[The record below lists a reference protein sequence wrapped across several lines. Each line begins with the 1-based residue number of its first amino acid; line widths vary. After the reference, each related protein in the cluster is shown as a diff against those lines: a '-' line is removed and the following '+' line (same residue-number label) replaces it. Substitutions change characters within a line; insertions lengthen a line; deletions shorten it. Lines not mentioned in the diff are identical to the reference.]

1 VFGQKLRIEVARPV
15 AVGENEIQAA
25 VDSISASGFDDYSVE
40 MLDAEGKEW
49 EISFM
54 PSLEQGDHTVTVT
67 VQGLAASRDFE
78 YVPARVDVF
87 ADDKV
92 VYDNDYVSSL
102 AEFEVVVEGGAGM
115 GESDLGVDLD
125 GEELPVTFVADST
138 GVVFKTSFR
147 VDLDPGEH
155 QLTVTVFEVSVIWTF
170 RVADDLLL
178 SDVSVFPNP
187 FSGETYFFYTL
198 SRGAREV
205 DLSIYTV
212 SGRLIFEGDMPVAT
226 GYNQYLW
233 DGRDM
238 ALDRVANGTYLYRIV
253 ARAGSRERESTG
265 WVVKI
270 E

>member
-1 VFGQKLRIEVARPV
+1 
-15 AVGENEIQAA
+15 
-25 VDSISASGFDDYSVE
+25 
-40 MLDAEGKEW
+40 M
-49 EISFM
+49 
-54 PSLEQGDHTVTVT
+54 
-67 VQGLAASRDFE
+67 
-78 YVPARVDVF
+78 
-87 ADDKV
+87 
-92 VYDNDYVSSL
+92 
-102 AEFEVVVEGGAGM
+102 
-115 GESDLGVDLD
+115 
-125 GEELPVTFVADST
+125 
-138 GVVFKTSFR
+138 
-147 VDLDPGEH
+147 
-155 QLTVTVFEVSVIWTF
+155 
-170 RVADDLLL
+170 

-212 SGRLIFEGDMPVAT
+212 SGRLIFEGDMPATT

-253 ARAGSRERESTG
+253 AKAGSRERESTG